1 MGVVIALSNRFP
13 FICSVALLV
22 IVIELTESELVKLVQ
37 RVIKEDESQSAMKT
51 SIMSTIS
58 DLDLSGIDINKCI
71 DMEMSEDDL
80 MLPEENPQLEP
91 KELDFFYQIRNDIG
105 HKVMDM
111 CTRKESSENIIK
123 FLKGLFTKY
132 KSKQVSEQM
141 SPAKFYLGG
150 IAIIALLIFIVKGI
164 VSARSNRFCNRWER
178 RMRSMPGFR

>member
-1 MGVVIALSNRFP
+1 MEKKVIR
-13 FICSVALLV
+13 
-22 IVIELTESELVKLVQ
+22 LTESELVKLVQ
-37 RVIKEDESQSAMKT
+37 KVIKEDELQSSMKT

-178 RMRSMPGFR
+178 RMRRMPGFQ